1 MISTSI
7 NVILC
12 ISVVACSAE
21 SQKGN
26 PESKG
31 FSASQLEWK
40 HVFGVRDKGD
50 KAVYTLMAQGFMGM
64 AFLTEPKF
72 CDDLDEQIG
81 DWLRRH
87 PEARVIPIQAIPFG
101 EDASFTYVWI
111 TDGDDILNVQLV
123 RGGCCVAKNM
133 QVTPDLGDLLIPR
146 EDYDAFDRT
155 LQEAENLAIK
165 EQRGVW
171 ATERF
176 TSESHWRQAER
187 FEQQGKFT
195 EAIAEF
201 KAALGDV
208 QEDANVW
215 IRIGRCYEKLKQH
228 KAALQA
234 FDKAIRLAPGG
245 FAGRNALIAKAE
257 FIARREGTEKA
268 AAVFGDVPKRCAE
281 NLEPCLDLGLVHMT
295 GGHAAAA
302 VEVLEQGVQAYITR
316 QKIRFDDGHFVL
328 DEPRVKNDGP
338 YWLSVNH
345 LAVTLP
351 TLATYC
357 LALED
362 YDKAFKYASTGLSA
376 HQSIKTYLKDRYDAA
391 TIEAGDFHCRLTR
404 GQVFMQRSSFEEA
417 KHELD
422 EAKILVDVGYIQG
435 AHVKS
440 MLDQAYAHLQTRV
453 RERDESLRGGGAD
466 VPKEPKGDDDPAGE
480 MD

>member
-1 MISTSI
+1 MISTSLHA
-7 NVILC
+7 ILC
-12 ISVVACSAE
+12 ISAVTCSAE
-21 SQKGN
+21 SQKEN
-26 PESKG
+26 PENKG
-31 FSASQLEWK
+31 FPASQLEWK
-40 HVFGVRDKGD
+40 HVFGVHDKGD

-87 PEARVIPIQAIPFG
+87 PEARVIPIQAIPLG

-123 RGGCCVAKNM
+123 RDGCCVAKNM
-133 QVTPDLGDLLIPR
+133 QVALGLGDLLIPR
-146 EDYDAFDRT
+146 ENYDAFDRT
-155 LQEAENLAIK
+155 LQEAENVAIK

-176 TSESHWRQAER
+176 ASESHWRQAER

-201 KAALGDV
+201 KATLGNV

-234 FDKAIRLAPGG
+234 FDKAIRLAPSGL
-245 FAGRNALIAKAE
+245 AGRNALIAKAV

-268 AAVFGDVPKRCAE
+268 AAVFHDVPERCAE
-281 NLEPCLDLGLVHMT
+281 DLEPCLDLGLAHMT
-295 GGHAAAA
+295 GGHPAAA
-302 VEVLEQGVQAYITR
+302 VEVLEQGVQAFITL
-316 QKIRFDDGHFVL
+316 KEIRFDDGHFVL
-328 DEPRVKNDGP
+328 DEPRVKSGGP
-338 YWLSVNH
+338 YWLSVNR

-351 TLATYC
+351 TLANYC
-357 LALED
+357 SAVED
-362 YDKAFKYASTGLSA
+362 YDKAFKYASMGLSA
-376 HQSIKTYLKDRYDAA
+376 YQSIKGYLKDRYDPAI
-391 TIEAGDFHCRLTR
+391 IEAGDFHCRLTR

-435 AHVKS
+435 AHVKR

-453 RERDESLRGGGAD
+453 RGRDESLRDGGSD
-466 VPKEPKGDDDPAGE
+466 VPKGPQGDDDPAGE
-480 MD
+480 VD